1 MIEKKIVVKNPTGLH
16 LRPAG
21 VLCDTAVRYKAHI
34 MFRYGDDMESE
45 ANAKSVLSI
54 LGSCVK
60 YGDTIELVTDGPD
73 EEEAMNVLSKLFDG
87 GFGEA

>member
-1 MIEKKIVVKNPTGLH
+1 
-16 LRPAG
+16 
-21 VLCDTAVRYKAHI
+21 
-34 MFRYGDDMESE
+34 MESE